1 MNRRKFISST
11 AAAGIGFTVVPSYVL
26 GGKSH
31 VAPNDKVN
39 VGLIGCGTQAANQ
52 MRGAGRFLSLDEL
65 QFITVCD
72 PNKESNDYPQWGR
85 PAGATE
91 GMIGGR
97 EAGRRWVNEAYAE
110 KTGNSSYDACTT
122 YADFRELL
130 DKEKVDAI
138 MIIAPDHTHTTIA
151 LAAMK
156 KKIHVAS
163 QKPISNFMY
172 ETRLACETSK
182 TAGVNTHMFAYR
194 MSENFLRV
202 KAWIDGGLIGKV
214 TKVHRWNNRPVWP
227 QGSPY
232 LPEPEKIPFG
242 FDWQLW
248 LGPSVDRPYSHHYT
262 HTVFR
267 GWYEFGAG
275 CLADMGTYGFW
286 QDWRL
291 LNLGMPVM
299 AEGLPNV
306 NVEIKDYRSYQ
317 FRNTVSWPYASTLY
331 FGDVPVNGKNE
342 TIEVMWTDGGMRP
355 RTPKELI
362 QLERSIPVEGVI
374 IYGERGA
381 ILGGTN
387 YQDPVLV
394 GVRDGERAASRIRV
408 PSEFTDPTTEMVQA
422 FQGVKNSAGCFA
434 NAQTVCEA
442 IALGNLSIRAANRL
456 EWDNKEMKVTNVP
469 EANDYIKRVYR
480 SGWEL

>member
-1 MNRRKFISST
+1 M
-11 AAAGIGFTVVPSYVL
+11 GLTVVPSYVL
-26 GGKSH
+26 GGNGQVTHNKR
-31 VAPNDKVN
+31 VN
-39 VGLIGCGTQAANQ
+39 VALIGCGTQAANQ
-52 MRGAGRFLSLDEL
+52 MLGAGRFLSRDEL
-65 QFITVCD
+65 QFVTVCD
-72 PNKESNDYPQWGR
+72 PNRESNDYPRWGR
-85 PAGATE
+85 ASGETE

-97 EAGRRWVNEAYAE
+97 EAGRRWVNEAYAAR
-110 KTGNSSYDACTT
+110 TGNSSYNACTA
-122 YADFRELL
+122 YADFREMFEKERL
-130 DKEKVDAI
+130 DAV
-138 MIIAPDHTHTTIA
+138 IIITPDHLHTTIA

-156 KKIHVAS
+156 KNIHVAC

-172 ETRLACETSK
+172 ETRLACNASK
-182 TAGVNTHMFAYR
+182 TAGVNTHLFAYR
-194 MSENFLRV
+194 MSENFLRT

-214 TKVHRWNNRPVWP
+214 TKVYRWNNRPVWP

-232 LPEPEKIPFG
+232 LPEPERIPFG

-248 LGPSVDRPYSHHYT
+248 LGPSEDRPYSRHYT

-275 CLADMGTYGFW
+275 CLADMGLYGFW

-317 FRNTVSWPYASTLY
+317 FRNTVGWPYASNMY
-331 FGDVPVNGKNE
+331 WGDVPVNGKNE
-342 TIEVMWTDGGMRP
+342 TIEVMWSDGGIRP
-355 RTPKELI
+355 QTPKELVR
-362 QLERSIPVEGVI
+362 LGRTMPVEGVI

-387 YQDPVLV
+387 YQDPVLL
-394 GVRDGERAASRIRV
+394 GVRDGERAAARIRV
-408 PSEFTDPTTEMVQA
+408 PEGFTDATVEMIQA
-422 FQGVKNSAGCFA
+422 FQGVKNSAGNFA

-442 IALGNLSIRAANRL
+442 VCLGNLSIRMANRL
-456 EWDNKEMKVTNVP
+456 EWDNQQMRVTNLP
-469 EANDYIKRVYR
+469 EANEFLTRKYR
-480 SGWEL
+480 PGWEL